1 MMLLNTEPK
10 STNRMCTY
18 VCEEL
23 MCPRMKCSLMLNALS
38 TDLFARMMVEHLR
51 GWVGGGANIAPEISD
66 LLYGIV
72 RSS

>member
-38 TDLFARMMVEHLR
+38 TDLFTRMMVEHLR
-51 GWVGGGANIAPEISD
+51 GRGANIAPEISD
-66 LLYGIV
+66 LLYSIV